1 MNKKQLWVSWGVIYF
16 VTVCMG
22 ALPDPGNVL
31 KAFMALA
38 AIGFFVPPGVLLY
51 CSYKEKDLAT
61 AKWIFWI
68 SIVSLCLTT
77 VFLVAN
83 ILSVFL
89 PEGVGNVLYAFL
101 LLVSAPMV
109 ASQVWVLSMFAWA
122 CLMVTSRKL
131 KSQGRK

>member
-1 MNKKQLWVSWGVIYF
+1 VNKKQLSILWGVIYLL
-16 VTVCMG
+16 TVCMG
-22 ALPDPGNVL
+22 AIPDPGNVL
-31 KAFMALA
+31 RAFLALA

-51 CSYKEKDLAT
+51 RSYQEKDPVP

-68 SIVSLCLTT
+68 SIASLCLTT

-122 CLMVTSRKL
+122 CLMVVSRKL
-131 KSQGRK
+131 KSPGRK